1 MNLQW
6 DHLPELFPAF
16 PSPERWLPLLAR
28 HLAIVESARER
39 ARSTSVRPEDA
50 IRRNYAESLEI
61 LRIAEECNGSPFAA
75 IADVGSGGGYPGIV
89 IAVVRPDSTVHL
101 IEPLQKRARL
111 LQEMA
116 ESLGLDNVAVH
127 PIRAE
132 DAGHG
137 PLRDSLALVTA
148 RALAELR
155 ELIEYTAPLAAPG
168 ALLALPKGSDLD
180 TELRRAAHAISE
192 LALESIAIIPMR
204 PEISETLRLSL
215 FRKERPTLAR
225 YPRRAGLP
233 AKRPL

>member
-116 ESLGLDNVAVH
+116 AGSLS
-127 PIRAE
+127 
-132 DAGHG
+132 DAGW
-137 PLRDSLALVTA
+137 RS
-148 RALAELR
+148 AEVPSQTSA
-155 ELIEYTAPLAAPG
+155 EASTICQ
-168 ALLALPKGSDLD
+168 ALLVYATP
-180 TELRRAAHAISE
+180 
-192 LALESIAIIPMR
+192 P
-204 PEISETLRLSL
+204 
-215 FRKERPTLAR
+215 
-225 YPRRAGLP
+225 
-233 AKRPL
+233 